1 MILQQTNKQQEK
13 QLSMT
18 TVNMPMDEYTIL
30 FNKAKEYNSL
40 KSHVAKLEADLKE
53 KIDNERKRGA
63 LMSSDRHEIRE
74 LKKQNE
80 QLEEENEI
88 LKQFALDVHNFAFST
103 NMDDLDIVS
112 AMDLGSVVEELNK
125 DEDKLYKEIEEQK
138 KEIERRDEIIQNH
151 IKELTFQKEC
161 RETENKEIAEL
172 KKERDSYEL
181 YGDLMDE
188 VCDDVYSKFC
198 CGNDLYKITFDYIE
212 ERLKRG
218 WSSRLSIFKMIKS
231 MKEELNDA
239 HDENMDLKKENE
251 EQLAAVEAL
260 KFMDYTYNDGSW
272 MEKEEEDEE
281 EVNVKGTITLKSDT
295 EPYEEMIIRF
305 NNMITKEQYED
316 EDFMDN
322 IDDELNLLSGFHTTG
337 YDIQIDFE

>member
-1 MILQQTNKQQEK
+1 
-13 QLSMT
+13 MT
-18 TVNMPMDEYTIL
+18 TVNMPIAEYTEMTY
-30 FNKAKEYNSL
+30 KVKEYNNHRN
-40 KSHVAKLEADLKE
+40 KIAKLEADLKE
-53 KIDNERKRGA
+53 KIDNDRKRMA
-63 LMSSDRHEIRE
+63 LMSSDRQEIRE

-88 LKQFALDVHNFAFST
+88 FKQFALDVHNFAFST

-125 DEDKLYKEIEEQK
+125 DEDKMYKEIEELK

-172 KKERDSYEL
+172 KKE
-181 YGDLMDE
+181 
-188 VCDDVYSKFC
+188 
-198 CGNDLYKITFDYIE
+198 
-212 ERLKRG
+212 
-218 WSSRLSIFKMIKS
+218 
-231 MKEELNDA
+231 KED
-239 HDENMDLKKENE
+239 
-251 EQLAAVEAL
+251 
-260 KFMDYTYNDGSW
+260 
-272 MEKEEEDEE
+272 E
-281 EVNVKGTITLKSDT
+281 EVNVKGTITLTSDT

-322 IDDELNLLSGFHTTG
+322 IDDKLNLLSGFPTNG
-337 YDIQIDFE
+337 YDIQIDFEETTVSS

>member
-18 TVNMPMDEYTIL
+18 TVNMPIAEYTEMTY
-30 FNKAKEYNSL
+30 KVKEYNNHRN
-40 KSHVAKLEADLKE
+40 KIAKLEADLKE
-53 KIDNERKRGA
+53 KIDNDRKRMA
-63 LMSSDRHEIRE
+63 LMSSDRQEIRE

-88 LKQFALDVHNFAFST
+88 FKQFALDVHNFAFST

-125 DEDKLYKEIEEQK
+125 DEDKMYKDIEELK

-172 KKERDSYEL
+172 KKQNEIFTRKLDNLPNDMDIFYWDEKRDMWRHDE
-181 YGDLMDE
+181 DE
-188 VCDDVYSKFC
+188 VSD
-198 CGNDLYKITFDYIE
+198 
-212 ERLKRG
+212 
-218 WSSRLSIFKMIKS
+218 
-231 MKEELNDA
+231 
-239 HDENMDLKKENE
+239 
-251 EQLAAVEAL
+251 
-260 KFMDYTYNDGSW
+260 
-272 MEKEEEDEE
+272 EED
-281 EVNVKGTITLKSDT
+281 EVNVKGTITLTSDT

-322 IDDELNLLSGFHTTG
+322 IDDKLNLLSGFPTNG